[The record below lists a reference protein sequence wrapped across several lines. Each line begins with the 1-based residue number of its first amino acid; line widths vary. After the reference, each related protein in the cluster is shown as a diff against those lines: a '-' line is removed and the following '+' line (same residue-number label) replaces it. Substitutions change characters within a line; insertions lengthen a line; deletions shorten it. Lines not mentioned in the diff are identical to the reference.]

1 MLFMFKGIRGQQ
13 VYNSLIITILKTI
26 SNMNKKFI
34 PNNDIINRA
43 VQNAIDDFLKSQKK
57 TNKVSP
63 RIDGKI
69 PNVSKYVRT
78 FNNIDSFDKEETTK

>member
-1 MLFMFKGIRGQQ
+1 MFKGIRGQQ

>member
-1 MLFMFKGIRGQQ
+1 MFKGIRGQQ

-43 VQNAIDDFLKSQKK
+43 VQNAIDGFLKSQKK